1 MKELTEETFNEA
13 LTGKSVVDFMAS
25 WCGVC
30 KMLHPKLEETSLKF
44 PTIKFYLVD
53 VDKCPGLAEKYLVGH
68 LPTLVMLEEGQEVM
82 RGSFDVLAKL
92 GEKCSK

>member
-1 MKELTEETFNEA
+1 MKELTEETFTEA

-30 KMLHPKLEETSLKF
+30 KMLHPKLEETAKNF
-44 PTIKFYLVD
+44 TEYAFYTVD
-53 VDKCPGLAEKYLVGH
+53 VDKCQSIAAKYNVGH
-68 LPTLVMLEEGQEVM
+68 LPTLIVFEDGKEVM

-92 GEKCSK
+92 RG